1 MRPGGTSSP
10 RVRAALALLG
20 FVLFPAIAQA
30 QSSPPVVYPH
40 PEPAPVSYKRAYIAF
55 GVGGALTLSSF
66 LIQQSADRAYERY
79 ETGTDPVQIGE
90 DFAQAERLDKWSA
103 VTLLAGTGALALG
116 VYWRF
121 IKRPPSRSG
130 ATLELEPS
138 LSPTHAGLALALRFP

>member
-10 RVRAALALLG
+10 RVCAALALLG
-20 FVLFPAIAQA
+20 LVYFPAFAHAQ
-30 QSSPPVVYPH
+30 QVVYPR

-55 GVGGALTLSSF
+55 GIGGALTLSSF
-66 LIQQSADRAYERY
+66 LIQESADRAYDRY

-90 DFAQAERLDKWSA
+90 DFAEAERLDKWSA

-121 IKRPPSRSG
+121 VKRPEPRTGTS
-130 ATLELEPS
+130 LELEPS

>member
-10 RVRAALALLG
+10 RVCAALALLG
-20 FVLFPAIAQA
+20 LLLCPGRSGAQT
-30 QSSPPVVYPH
+30 PPQTVYPR

-55 GVGGALTLSSF
+55 GVGGALTVTSF
-66 LIQQSADRAYERY
+66 LIQESADRAYERY
-79 ETGTDPVQIGE
+79 QTGSDPVQIGE
-90 DFAQAERLDKWSA
+90 DFAEAERLDKWSA

-121 IKRPPSRSG
+121 VKRPEPRTG

>member
-20 FVLFPAIAQA
+20 FILFPAIAHA
-30 QSSPPVVYPH
+30 ETPPQVVYPR

-66 LIQQSADRAYERY
+66 LIQESADRAYERY

-90 DFAQAERLDKWSA
+90 DFAEAERLDKWSA

-121 IKRPPSRSG
+121 VRRPESRTGTSLG
-130 ATLELEPS
+130 LEPH

>member
-20 FVLFPAIAQA
+20 LLLFPALAGAQT
-30 QSSPPVVYPH
+30 PPQTVYPR
-40 PEPAPVSYKRAYIAF
+40 PEPAPVSYKKAYVAL
-55 GVGGALTLSSF
+55 GVGGALVVSSF
-66 LIQQSADRAYERY
+66 FIQASADDAYDRY
-79 ETGTDPVQIGE
+79 KTGTDPVQIGQ
-90 DFAQAERLDKWSA
+90 DFDQAERLDKWSA

-121 IKRPPSRSG
+121 VKRPEPRTG